1 MSAMLTRYQVR
12 VCVPAM
18 LMGLLGQ
25 GCVSAMLTRY
35 QVRVCVPAML
45 IRLSVQGVSA
55 CYANEVIRSGGECL
69 LCL

>member
-1 MSAMLTRYQVR
+1 MS
-12 VCVPAM
+12 
-18 LMGLLGQ
+18 
-25 GCVSAMLTRY
+25 
-35 QVRVCVPAML
+35 AML